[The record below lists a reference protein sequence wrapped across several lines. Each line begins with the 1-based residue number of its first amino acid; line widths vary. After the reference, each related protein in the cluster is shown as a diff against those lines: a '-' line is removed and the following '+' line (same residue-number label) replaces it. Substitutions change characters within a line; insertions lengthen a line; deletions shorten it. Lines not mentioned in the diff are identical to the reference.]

1 MKPSFLLFIDYI
13 KAYQININRYRA
25 FPIHV
30 IATTVF
36 VAIVAGL
43 EALIPYLLR
52 ETTNTLVSNDRS
64 VSTYAILIAGA
75 YGFGWTLV
83 RVLEWVKS
91 MMSAAMLAR
100 CDASFQKAFS
110 AHLMQVEYS
119 RLVNVDIGS
128 MLATLCRARNAFSS
142 ITFAFFWI
150 IVPTIIQLVFSTVV
164 LWTVTDAAFG
174 IGFAVSILLL
184 FGVTW
189 RLAEQSKNA
198 HADIFDADNQI
209 SSHAVERLTFAL
221 DIKLN
226 RAYARERSVLD
237 KVLNRYVRR
246 VSRGNA
252 RLAILLAAQ
261 ALFAGLLLTVFTVLA
276 ALKVTST
283 SLTVGDFVMI
293 VGYIVALT
301 TPFTFLAASLS
312 ELKRNH
318 LALQEGFDILRLP
331 LESGAADGAFN
342 RSASVVV
349 AIENADLTLG
359 EQTILSGVNL
369 QAERNQLTALVGPSG
384 SGKSSLVH
392 LMLGL
397 IRPTNGK
404 VTLLDADIRDIAVP
418 AIVRE
423 VATVSQTPLILS
435 GSLRDNLVFGCEQ
448 APADS
453 FLMEIVA
460 ELELTELNRGD
471 GDNVLDQQ
479 LGIQGR
485 DLSGGERQRIA
496 LGRAL
501 ARRPAILILDE
512 PTSSLDPAR
521 ETRILER
528 IRRRVPTI
536 IAITHRDALSQAA
549 DRIYEVRD
557 GCVREMSPVDISTS
571 L

>member
-52 ETTNTLVSNDRS
+52 ETTNTLVLNDRS

-331 LESGAADGAFN
+331 LESGAADGPFN
-342 RSASVVV
+342 RSEQVVLS
-349 AIENADLTLG
+349 IENAGVAVG
-359 EQTILSGVNL
+359 EQTILCGVNF

-384 SGKSSLVH
+384 SGKSSLAH

-397 IRPTNGK
+397 IRPSTGK
-404 VTLLDADIRDIAVP
+404 VSLLGADISGIAVP
-418 AIVRE
+418 AIMKE
-423 VATVSQTPLILS
+423 VAAVSQIPLILS

-471 GDNVLDQQ
+471 GGNVLNQQ

-557 GCVREMSPVDISTS
+557 GCVREMNPVDISTS

>member
-52 ETTNTLVSNDRS
+52 ETTNTLVLNDRS

-331 LESGAADGAFN
+331 LESGAADGPFN
-342 RSASVVV
+342 RSEQVVLS
-349 AIENADLTLG
+349 IENAGVAVG
-359 EQTILSGVNL
+359 EQTILCGVNF

-384 SGKSSLVH
+384 SGKSSLAH

-397 IRPTNGK
+397 IRPSTGK
-404 VTLLDADIRDIAVP
+404 VSLLGADISGIAVP
-418 AIVRE
+418 AIMKE
-423 VATVSQTPLILS
+423 VAAVSQTPLILS

-471 GDNVLDQQ
+471 GGNVLNQQ

-557 GCVREMSPVDISTS
+557 GCVREMNPVDISTS